1 VGIGTTDPLFTLDV
15 SGNIRTTGGIRN
27 TAGTVSAPSYTFFN
41 DLSMGLYDPTS
52 NELGIT
58 TAGVERARVD
68 LSGLR
73 MMNGTFRNLSGTV
86 SAPSY
91 TFFND
96 LSMGLYDPSSNVLGF
111 VTSGVERMRIASNG
125 NVGIGTANPGF
136 PLEIS
141 STVLAGTA
149 NSLFLRNSATADVSN
164 NVRILFGPSAQS
176 GTGQAYIESGF
187 DLSTTNGPGY
197 LALGTYT
204 AGAASIA
211 ERMRIKSN
219 GNVGIGMSN
228 PNSLLNILG
237 TESPCNS
244 TQIGVPT
251 SDTLF
256 SVVSRCA
263 YSSTDRVM
271 MEIGARDRA
280 AGNANTPYKYRFGFS
295 NTASPTSGGAFIIQA
310 VMPTDG
316 LYNTDVVVERM
327 RISPGGNVGI
337 GTTNPVNLL
346 DISGTSGGT
355 LSTIALR
362 GGSTSTYTGIDFFT
376 SANSYV
382 GSISYGNSAVGIS
395 SAQNNFMFYYGNRSL
410 VFLGS
415 NANEYMR
422 ITGTGNVGIGRT
434 SPGVALDI
442 SGACRTS
449 LGFNATTAYTI
460 GNIRLTAGGLDNI
473 AQFDPIVFGIG
484 NPVAEAMRITADARL
499 CINTASQPAN
509 YYLFVNGAA
518 GGVGGYTNTSDS
530 RIKKNI
536 RDLSD
541 NECLDILRLIEP
553 KTYNY
558 IDPTRGDE
566 TVYGFIAQQIHQ
578 VLPYA
583 TPIGTFPVPNILM
596 TGDLSDNVVTLPTPI
611 FDTFDVSLSI
621 GFGSNGSFTR
631 IVQPLTSNSFRLL
644 EPLPDGNTS
653 NVFVYGNVVNDFHML
668 QKDAIFTVN
677 VAATQELDR
686 QLQAAKG
693 KIQQLEDTLSN
704 VITRL
709 SALEQPA

>member
-1 VGIGTTDPLFTLDV
+1 
-15 SGNIRTTGGIRN
+15 
-27 TAGTVSAPSYTFFN
+27 
-41 DLSMGLYDPTS
+41 
-52 NELGIT
+52 
-58 TAGVERARVD
+58 
-68 LSGLR
+68 
-73 MMNGTFRNLSGTV
+73 
-86 SAPSY
+86 
-91 TFFND
+91 
-96 LSMGLYDPSSNVLGF
+96 
-111 VTSGVERMRIASNG
+111 
-125 NVGIGTANPGF
+125 
-136 PLEIS
+136 
-141 STVLAGTA
+141 
-149 NSLFLRNSATADVSN
+149 
-164 NVRILFGPSAQS
+164 
-176 GTGQAYIESGF
+176 
-187 DLSTTNGPGY
+187 
-197 LALGTYT
+197 
-204 AGAASIA
+204 
-211 ERMRIKSN
+211 
-219 GNVGIGMSN
+219 
-228 PNSLLNILG
+228 
-237 TESPCNS
+237 
-244 TQIGVPT
+244 
-251 SDTLF
+251 
-256 SVVSRCA
+256 
-263 YSSTDRVM
+263 
-271 MEIGARDRA
+271 
-280 AGNANTPYKYRFGFS
+280 
-295 NTASPTSGGAFIIQA
+295 
-310 VMPTDG
+310 
-316 LYNTDVVVERM
+316 
-327 RISPGGNVGI
+327 
-337 GTTNPVNLL
+337 
-346 DISGTSGGT
+346 
-355 LSTIALR
+355 
-362 GGSTSTYTGIDFFT
+362 
-376 SANSYV
+376 
-382 GSISYGNSAVGIS
+382 
-395 SAQNNFMFYYGNRSL
+395 MFYYGNRSL